1 MFGVAAA
8 ALDVLHALFMVMQV
22 AGLPLL
28 FWHRWPRL
36 TRAYAIYAITFIVLN
51 QLSRFALDECFLT
64 TLARMLWARAALAP
78 TDVPSEWFTVR
89 LAQWVF
95 HMTPSH
101 RAVAIAGEVLMFV
114 TALGVL
120 VWRRNVRHDRRKAT
134 VLHEQAHP
142 EDHAHL
148 HDHAHHD
155 DHHAPLSGAHA
166 G

>member
-1 MFGVAAA
+1 MFGLAAA
-8 ALDVLHALFMVMQV
+8 ALDVLHAIFMVMQV

-36 TRAYAIYAITFIVLN
+36 TRAYAVYAITFIVLN
-51 QLSRFALDECFLT
+51 QLSKYALGECFLT
-64 TLARMLWARAALAP
+64 TLARLLWSQAVIDP

-95 HMTPSH
+95 HLTPSH

-120 VWRRNVRHDRRKAT
+120 VWRRNVRHDR
-134 VLHEQAHP
+134 QA
-142 EDHAHL
+142 L
-148 HDHAHHD
+148 V
-155 DHHAPLSGAHA
+155 AHA
-166 G
+166 DHPQAPRDPRAPREHPVPLDGAAGHAG

>member
-1 MFGVAAA
+1 MFGLAAA
-8 ALDVLHALFMVMQV
+8 ALDVLHALFMVLQV

-51 QLSRFALDECFLT
+51 QLSKYTLGECFLT
-64 TLARMLWARAALAP
+64 TLARLLWAHAVIAP

-95 HMTPSH
+95 HLTPSH
-101 RAVAIAGEVLMFV
+101 RAVAIAGELLMFV
-114 TALGVL
+114 TAIGVL
-120 VWRRNVRHDRRKAT
+120 VWRRNVRHDRAAHVRGD
-134 VLHEQAHP
+134 QAHRDEAP
-142 EDHAHL
+142 R
-148 HDHAHHD
+148 HD
-155 DHHAPLSGAHA
+155 DDLPLHGAQGHA